1 MAPPSPYVNPLTAE
15 QIEALRI
22 SEICFE
28 HLTDGSID
36 ALETAKAV
44 ALVRAHLIEK
54 LGPKFAPGKGNAA
67 PKVKLQLLFS
77 KTAPFG
83 PGPVRSNSSSTPRL
97 WDRISPPNTV
107 LAQAIKPFT
116 RPARRGTRRGE
127 GSTAP
132 PPDVALRHFDA

>member
-54 LGPKFAPGKGNAA
+54 LGPQFAPGKGNAA
-67 PKVKLQLLFS
+67 LKVKLQLLFS
-77 KTAPFG
+77 KNRPCWTRTGQVQLKLDVKIVG
-83 PGPVRSNSSSTPRL
+83 PDIAAEYSAGTSHQAVHPTSPTRHPPR
-97 WDRISPPNTV
+97 
-107 LAQAIKPFT
+107 
-116 RPARRGTRRGE
+116 
-127 GSTAP
+127 
-132 PPDVALRHFDA
+132 